1 MKVRA
6 LAAALGAAVALAVS
20 AGADDQGPGG
30 SYAKDDWPIE
40 LTRRP
45 LTLAPGMFELTVP
58 VNVNASTDR
67 WGEPVFINPALYYGV
82 ADGMT
87 VGVRHFTGLCVSGEA
102 HGCAKV
108 YDDVGVD
115 SIWSL
120 ARGSGFQLAFG
131 LGLDVF
137 RISDPTLLAAEGRI
151 EAKWGTGPVAVVF
164 SPTLTVGLTNR
175 DDASQHMLGIA
186 QQSVGNRESIAI
198 PLQLQLQLLPA
209 VAVFGG
215 VALAGSIDP
224 PTGSFGDTYTIPVSV
239 GAQVSFTNRFDV
251 GATLNF
257 PTLGG
262 ANSTADNRLLTG
274 FLALRL

>member
-1 MKVRA
+1 
-6 LAAALGAAVALAVS
+6 
-20 AGADDQGPGG
+20 
-30 SYAKDDWPIE
+30 
-40 LTRRP
+40 
-45 LTLAPGMFELTVP
+45 
-58 VNVNASTDR
+58 
-67 WGEPVFINPALYYGV
+67 
-82 ADGMT
+82 
-87 VGVRHFTGLCVSGEA
+87 
-102 HGCAKV
+102 
-108 YDDVGVD
+108 
-115 SIWSL
+115 
-120 ARGSGFQLAFG
+120 
-131 LGLDVF
+131 VF
-137 RISDPTLLAAEGRI
+137 RISDPTLLAAQGRI